1 MKRFFALMF
10 ALVLCLV
17 SVSAAMA
24 ESDVEKALADA
35 AGMSWDELLVKAK
48 EEIGDGTLKAYGNAS
63 AEFCDNF
70 SALTG
75 IKTEYTLLN
84 DVPLYV
90 RLDAEL
96 GSGTYGADVVL
107 IQDSYSLQTTMLE
120 PGYLLNYMPEYLKG
134 DIAPEDQNPTA
145 VMYLNKLFIYN
156 NTDGRTGYLKNVWQ
170 LAGTEEDPGHIS
182 GCSFKPSSTEQVNM
196 NFLVMLTTGEWCQKL
211 EAAYESYYGKAW
223 ENDGAYKNIGYKWIA
238 EFLRNS
244 ASHSSDGS
252 VIKSVASSTVAGTM
266 CLANYCKFKS
276 LSVEDQGVGT
286 ESRANVQVAAY
297 EGVEG
302 FAGFLFQM
310 YAQVCCNAKY
320 PYTSALL
327 VDYMLSTDCFNQ
339 AWGGKPGYYSA
350 NVNAAY
356 AAEANDQPLSYW
368 KDCCVIENPELIAQN
383 YTSVFKFIS
392 SLESAQ

>member
-1 MKRFFALMF
+1 MKRFLTVLL
-10 ALVLCLV
+10 ALVMCFATM
-17 SVSAAMA
+17 SMA
-24 ESDVEKALADA
+24 TAETDVEKALAEA
-35 AGMSWDELLVKAK
+35 ATMTWDELLAKAK
-48 EEIGDGTLKAYGNAS
+48 EEIGDNPLKGYGNAS

-70 SALTG
+70 TALTG

-96 GSGTYGADVVL
+96 GSNTYGADVVL
-107 IQDSYSLQTTMLE
+107 IQDSYSLQSTMLDA
-120 PGYLLNYMPEYLKG
+120 GYLLNYFPEYLKN
-134 DIAPEDQNPTA
+134 DIAVEDQNPA
-145 VMYLNKLFIYN
+145 VVLYLNKLFVYN
-156 NTDGRTGYLKNVWQ
+156 NTDGRTGFLKNVWQ
-170 LAGTEEDPGHIS
+170 LAGTEEDPDHIS

-196 NFLVMLTTGEWCQKL
+196 NFLVMLTTDMWCEKL
-211 EAAYESYYGKAW
+211 ASAYESYYGKTW
-223 ENDGAYKNIGYKWIA
+223 ENDGVYKNIGYKWIA
-238 EFLRNS
+238 EFLKNS
-244 ASHSSDGS
+244 AAHSSDGS
-252 VIKSVASSTVAGTM
+252 VMKSVASSTVAGTM

-276 LSVEDQGVGT
+276 LSTENQGIGT

-302 FAGFLFQM
+302 FAGFMFPM
-310 YAQVCCNAKY
+310 YAQVCYNAKY
-320 PYTSALL
+320 PYTSALM
-327 VDYMLSTDCFNQ
+327 VNYMLSTECFDQ

-350 NVNAAY
+350 NVNAPY

-368 KDCCVIENPELIAQN
+368 KECLVNEDPELITQN

>member
-1 MKRFFALMF
+1 MKRILSILLALSLCFAMTSM
-10 ALVLCLV
+10 A
-17 SVSAAMA
+17 SA
-24 ESDVEKALADA
+24 ETHVEKALAEA
-35 AGMSWDELLVKAK
+35 ATLTWDELLAKAK
-48 EEIGDGTLKAYGNAS
+48 EEIGDNTLNGYGNAS

-70 SALTG
+70 TALTG

-96 GSGTYGADVVL
+96 GSDTYGADFVL
-107 IQDSYSLQTTMLE
+107 IQDSYSLQTTMLDFD
-120 PGYLLNYMPEYLKG
+120 YLLNYFPDYLKDAVG
-134 DIAPEDQNPTA
+134 EDDQNPA
-145 VMYLNKLFIYN
+145 VVLYLNKLFVYN
-156 NTDGRTGYLKNVWQ
+156 NTDGRTDYLKNVWQ
-170 LAGTEEDPGHIS
+170 LAGSEEDPAHIS

-196 NFLVMLTTGEWCQKL
+196 NFLVMLTTDEWCEKL
-211 EAAYESYYGKAW
+211 ASAYESYYGKAW
-223 ENDGAYKNIGYKWIA
+223 ENDGTYKNIGYKWIA
-238 EFLRNS
+238 EFLKSN

-252 VIKSVASSTVAGTM
+252 VMKSVASSTVGGTM

-276 LSVEDQGVGT
+276 LSVEDQGIGT

-302 FAGFLFQM
+302 FAGFMFPM
-310 YAQVCCNAKY
+310 YAQICYNAKY
-320 PYTSALL
+320 PYTAALM
-327 VDYMLSTDCFNQ
+327 VNYMLSTDCFDE

-350 NVNAAY
+350 NVNAGY

-368 KDCCVIENPELIAQN
+368 KDCCVNEDPVQIAQN

>member
-1 MKRFFALMF
+1 MKKLLSIVI
-10 ALVLCLV
+10 ALVLCLTLT
-17 SVSAAMA
+17 AAYA
-24 ESDVEKALADA
+24 QTDVEKALEEASK
-35 AGMSWDELLVKAK
+35 MTWDELLVKAK
-48 EEIGDGTLKAYGNAS
+48 EEIGDDTLKAYGNAS

-96 GSGTYGADVVL
+96 GSGTYGADCVL
-107 IQDSYSLQTTMLE
+107 IQDSYSLQTTMLDAE
-120 PGYLLNYMPEYLKG
+120 YLLNYMPEYLKG
-134 DIAPEDQNPTA
+134 DIAEEDQDPAA
-145 VMYLNKLFIYN
+145 VLYLNKLFIYN
-156 NTDGRTGYLKNVWQ
+156 NTDGRTEYLKNVWQ

-196 NFLVMLTTGEWCQKL
+196 NFLVMLTTDEWCEKL
-211 EAAYESYYGKAW
+211 AAAYESYYGKAW
-223 ENDGAYKNIGYKWIA
+223 ENDGTYKNIGFKWIA
-238 EFLRNS
+238 EFLANGT
-244 ASHSSDGS
+244 SHSSDGS
-252 VIKSVASSTVAGTM
+252 VVKSVAASTVGGTM

-276 LSVEDQGVGT
+276 LSEENQGIGT

-310 YAQVCCNAKY
+310 YAQVCYNAKY
-320 PYTSALL
+320 PYTAALL
-327 VDYMLSTDCFNQ
+327 IDYMLSTDCFNQ

-350 NVNAAY
+350 NVNAGY

-368 KDCCVIENPELIAQN
+368 KECCVIEDPVAIAKN
-383 YTSVFKFIS
+383 YTSVYKFIS
-392 SLESAQ
+392 ALESSK